1 MTQNLKDILIFSV
14 KTLCSN
20 LSWFAPLSPL
30 QKFCFGIVATVC
42 GKIPITAENFKW
54 ANQFQ
59 YVINKLGKIFR
70 TYCKTRAFCDRQC
83 MLSVYMPEEVDKCQS
98 DDVQNYFHWVRNV
111 QDLLYNWQ
119 NKFQQFKVNYDEI
132 LQYADYSK
140 DITDLGQAVCSKSS
154 VMEIDEIEEVKKKY
168 VQCFTELNVHLVRYV
183 RNQPEVKYCTLPE
196 LLNKYGVSLP
206 SELQK
211 SMSHTIIFPSFQKI
225 PFEHTLC
232 NVQPPLLSNVFE
244 SGQAT
249 SLIFAKSV
257 SFVDLQTMLNQI
269 YQFLQ
274 PVVDL
279 MDMLVFFHLHGSK
292 MFEKHLLKRLHDLTS
307 ASSQK
312 AVKSFLMPAVLFD
325 RSDSSIVRDKGG
337 VSIDTLQKA
346 LQNVKKLLISVIK
359 GTATYSD
366 IIANGALPLKS
377 LNVETE
383 FGILA
388 RFEFLEMKHE
398 QCKGLEGVRCM
409 LELFQF
415 THHIN
420 KINSVCHQYGLTK
433 CLEDG
438 TLKHLMV
445 IVEEL
450 KSEKSRDSLMLIKA
464 IEKMGI
470 VKKALCL
477 GERTNYSCLDLFPAI
492 ADSAAFYQLVRDK
505 QFMGAR
511 GQIMFQEQYQLIT
524 AQLQHEEYDENVL
537 NHLRAAFELIAP
549 FTEHDISFPE
559 LMSKVVRFETTH
571 GLKQLET
578 VNENITLIRLWFS
591 RAEVCHISH

>member
-1 MTQNLKDILIFSV
+1 
-14 KTLCSN
+14 
-20 LSWFAPLSPL
+20 
-30 QKFCFGIVATVC
+30 
-42 GKIPITAENFKW
+42 
-54 ANQFQ
+54 
-59 YVINKLGKIFR
+59 
-70 TYCKTRAFCDRQC
+70 
-83 MLSVYMPEEVDKCQS
+83 MPEEVDKCQS
-98 DDVQNYFHWVRNV
+98 DDVRNYFCWVRNV

-140 DITDLGQAVCSKSS
+140 DITDLGQAVCSESS
-154 VMEIDEIEEVKKKY
+154 VMKIDEIEEVKKKY

-206 SELQK
+206 PELQK
-211 SMSHTIIFPSFQKI
+211 SMSHKIIFPSFQKV

-244 SGQAT
+244 SGQT
-249 SLIFAKSV
+249 ISLILAKSV

-269 YQFLQ
+269 YQFLE
-274 PVVDL
+274 PVMDL

-307 ASSQK
+307 ASSKK
-312 AVKSFLMPAVLFD
+312 AVKSFLMPAVLFA
-325 RSDSSIVRDKGG
+325 RSDPSIVRDKRG

-346 LQNVKKLLISVIK
+346 LQSVKKLLISVIK

-377 LNVETE
+377 LSVETE

-398 QCKGLEGVRCM
+398 QRKGLEGVRCM

-433 CLEDG
+433 CLEDD

-445 IVEEL
+445 IMEEL
-450 KSEKSRDSLMLIKA
+450 ESEKSRDSLTLIEA
-464 IEKMGI
+464 MEKMRI

-492 ADSAAFYQLVRDK
+492 ADSAAFYQLIRDK
-505 QFMGAR
+505 QFMGVR

-559 LMSKVVRFETTH
+559 LMSKVVQLETTH

-578 VNENITLIRLWFS
+578 VNENIILIRLWFS
-591 RAEVCHISH
+591 RAEVCH

>member
-1 MTQNLKDILIFSV
+1 M
-14 KTLCSN
+14 
-20 LSWFAPLSPL
+20 
-30 QKFCFGIVATVC
+30 
-42 GKIPITAENFKW
+42 
-54 ANQFQ
+54 
-59 YVINKLGKIFR
+59 
-70 TYCKTRAFCDRQC
+70 
-83 MLSVYMPEEVDKCQS
+83 
-98 DDVQNYFHWVRNV
+98 
-111 QDLLYNWQ
+111 
-119 NKFQQFKVNYDEI
+119 
-132 LQYADYSK
+132 
-140 DITDLGQAVCSKSS
+140 
-154 VMEIDEIEEVKKKY
+154 
-168 VQCFTELNVHLVRYV
+168 
-183 RNQPEVKYCTLPE
+183 
-196 LLNKYGVSLP
+196 
-206 SELQK
+206 
-211 SMSHTIIFPSFQKI
+211 
-225 PFEHTLC
+225 
-232 NVQPPLLSNVFE
+232 
-244 SGQAT
+244 
-249 SLIFAKSV
+249 
-257 SFVDLQTMLNQI
+257 
-269 YQFLQ
+269 
-274 PVVDL
+274 
-279 MDMLVFFHLHGSK
+279 
-292 MFEKHLLKRLHDLTS
+292 
-307 ASSQK
+307 
-312 AVKSFLMPAVLFD
+312 
-325 RSDSSIVRDKGG
+325 
-337 VSIDTLQKA
+337 SIDTLQKA
-346 LQNVKKLLISVIK
+346 LQSIKKLLISVIK

-398 QCKGLEGVRCM
+398 QCKGLEGIRCM

-433 CLEDG
+433 CLEDD

-450 KSEKSRDSLMLIKA
+450 KSEKSRDSLTLIEA
-464 IEKMGI
+464 MEKMRI

-505 QFMGAR
+505 QFIGAR

-537 NHLRAAFELIAP
+537 NHLIAAFELIAP
-549 FTEHDISFPE
+549 FTEHNISFSA
-559 LMSKVVRFETTH
+559 LMSKVVRFETTQ